1 MDLDLD
7 RIRDR
12 RSIEDLIEFGIVNLD
27 KPSGPTSF
35 RAASMTGNILDA
47 RKSCHYGTL
56 DPKVT
61 GVLPVGLN
69 RACRLAQW
77 FLKKDKT
84 YEGVM
89 RLHRDVPL
97 EEVEWEM
104 RDFRGVI
111 EQVPPVRSRVK
122 RQAREREVYRWQI
135 TDAEGRDLRFVAEVE
150 AGTYI
155 RKLVHDLG
163 QRIGG
168 AHMLG
173 LRRTHAGPF
182 GHEDESFVTLE
193 QLERAVQSW
202 RKGEEK
208 PLRRALVPGEAIG
221 RMLPVIRARGEC
233 VEELLHGVPVRPDH
247 LQEPSD
253 LPEGEDFVIL
263 SDERGLIEVARVVD
277 EPDILARP
285 QFVRN

>member
-12 RSIEDLIEFGIVNLD
+12 RSIEELLQFGIVNLD

-35 RAASMTGNILDA
+35 RAASMAGRILDA
-47 RKSCHYGTL
+47 PKSCHYGTL

-84 YEGVM
+84 YVGVM

-97 EEVEWEM
+97 EEVEAEM
-104 RDFRGVI
+104 PDFRGVI
-111 EQVPPVRSRVK
+111 VQVPPVRSRVK
-122 RQAREREVYRWQI
+122 RQARKREVYRWKI
-135 TDAEGRDLRFVAEVE
+135 TGVEGRDLRFVAEVE

-155 RKLVHDLG
+155 RKLIHDLG
-163 QRIGG
+163 ERIGG
-168 AHMLG
+168 AHMLS

-193 QLERAVQSW
+193 QFERAVQIW
-202 RKGEEK
+202 RKGEEE

-221 RMLPVIRARGEC
+221 RMLPVVWAREEC
-233 VEELLHGVPVRPDH
+233 VEELLHGIPVRPDH
-247 LQEPSD
+247 LQEPPD

-277 EPDILARP
+277 EPDSLARP
-285 QFVRN
+285 QFVRT